1 MTASSKNTAAR
12 TLYSRFI
19 PREELHSFSAWT
31 PDSLD
36 GTDAS
41 AKSQAEEPPLTAE
54 AAAALAAEQLRE
66 ARQAGYKDGYRD
78 GLAALENF
86 KQSYAAQVT
95 SQVAQLVNN
104 FQAQL
109 DALQQQLATS
119 VAQLAVDI
127 ARQVV
132 HTELAT
138 QPQLIE
144 HVAHDALGLLVHSAR
159 HIRVRVH
166 PEDHQLLIDRGQL
179 DLDARH
185 ARLVPDASI
194 HRGGCIV
201 ESDIGLIDA
210 TIETR
215 WRHTVAALGQTC
227 GWSRADAET
236 PLSEHASGGPA

>member
-31 PDSLD
+31 PGSLD
-36 GTDAS
+36 GAEPGPTAPTD
-41 AKSQAEEPPLTAE
+41 EPAPTAE

-95 SQVAQLVNN
+95 AQVAQVAAN

-132 HTELAT
+132 HTELVT
-138 QPQLIE
+138 QPQLVE
-144 HVAHDALGLLVHSAR
+144 HVAHEALGLLVHSAR

-166 PEDHQLLIDRGQL
+166 PEDHQLLVDRGQL
-179 DLDARH
+179 DLEARH
-185 ARLVPDASI
+185 ARLIPDAGI
-194 HRGGCIV
+194 QRGGCIV

-215 WRHTVAALGQTC
+215 WRHTVAALGQTSTWAAPP
-227 GWSRADAET
+227 GDPTA
-236 PLSEHASGGPA
+236 EHANGDAA

>member
-31 PDSLD
+31 PGSLD
-36 GTDAS
+36 ESQSAAPAPEEPTQPDAS
-41 AKSQAEEPPLTAE
+41 AAE
-54 AAAALAAEQLRE
+54 ALAEQLQL

-78 GLAALENF
+78 GLSALESF

-95 SQVAQLVNN
+95 AQVALVARSFQSQLE
-104 FQAQL
+104 AME
-109 DALQQQLATS
+109 QQLATS
-119 VAQLAVDI
+119 LAQVAVDI

-132 HTELAT
+132 RTELAT
-138 QPQLIE
+138 RPQLIE
-144 HVAHDALGLLVHSAR
+144 QVAHEALGLLVHSAK

-166 PEDHQLLIDRGQL
+166 PDDHQLLVEQGQL

-185 ARLVPDASI
+185 ARLLADPSVE
-194 HRGGCIV
+194 RGGCIV

-210 TIETR
+210 SIETR
-215 WRHTVAALGQTC
+215 WRQTVAALGCQAP
-227 GWSRADAET
+227 WQPDAEGDA
-236 PLSEHASGGPA
+236 E

>member
-31 PDSLD
+31 PGSLD
-36 GTDAS
+36 GADS
-41 AKSQAEEPPLTAE
+41 AAQARPEEAAPTPE
-54 AAAALAAEQLRE
+54 AAAELLTEQLRE

-78 GLAALENF
+78 GLAALDNF

-95 SQVAQLVNN
+95 AQVGQVVAS

-109 DALQQQLATS
+109 DALQQHLAS
-119 VAQLAVDI
+119 SLAQVAADI

-132 HTELAT
+132 RTELTT

-144 HVAHDALGLLVHSAR
+144 QVAHEALGLLVHSAR
-159 HIRVRVH
+159 HIRIRVH
-166 PEDHQLLIDRGQL
+166 PDDHQLLVEQGQL
-179 DLDARH
+179 DIEARH
-185 ARLVPDASI
+185 ARLLADPSV

-210 TIETR
+210 SIETR
-215 WRHTVAALGQTC
+215 WRHTVAALGQTSS
-227 GWSRADAET
+227 WAAEPSST
-236 PLSEHASGGPA
+236 PEEQA